1 MSSKVK
7 SVKAETKAATA
18 PAPVAAAPVVE
29 KKAAKKEK
37 VVEKVAE
44 PVKVEASKKVEAV
57 ASAAPVAAEGSETST
72 ISSTEMIQTLITS
85 FESMISTARS
95 NIQQLKAL
103 RSQIAKE
110 IKSSRKGKRAEK
122 LDENGNV
129 IRTPSS
135 VEKPE
140 PISDE
145 LAAFLGKK
153 EKSEV
158 RGNVTRFISS
168 YAKGRGIA
176 KGREI
181 TLDGALAKLCRLAE
195 GTVINYFTLQ
205 SHIKHHYPRAVENAK
220 KKSTKA

>member
-7 SVKAETKAATA
+7 SVKAETKATVAA
-18 PAPVAAAPVVE
+18 PAPVAVAPVVE

-44 PVKVEASKKVEAV
+44 PVKVEAKKVETV
-57 ASAAPVAAEGSETST
+57 AAPVAETASETST
-72 ISSTEMIQTLITS
+72 VSSTEMIQTLITS

-122 LDENGNV
+122 VDENGNV

-168 YAKGRGIA
+168 YAKSRGIA

-181 TLDGALAKLCRLAE
+181 TLDATLAKLCRLAE

-220 KKSTKA
+220 KKSNKA

>member
-7 SVKAETKAATA
+7 SVKAETKAVAA
-18 PAPVAAAPVVE
+18 PAPVAVAPVVE

-44 PVKVEASKKVEAV
+44 PVKVEAKKVETV
-57 ASAAPVAAEGSETST
+57 AAPVAETASETST
-72 ISSTEMIQTLITS
+72 VSSTEMIQTLITS

-122 LDENGNV
+122 VDENGNV

-168 YAKGRGIA
+168 YAKSRGIA

-181 TLDGALAKLCRLAE
+181 TLDATLAKLCRLAE

-220 KKSTKA
+220 KKSNKA

>member
-7 SVKAETKAATA
+7 SVKAETKTTVAA
-18 PAPVAAAPVVE
+18 PAVVAPVVE
-29 KKAAKKEK
+29 KKVAKKEK
-37 VVEKVAE
+37 VVEKVVE
-44 PVKVEASKKVEAV
+44 SVKVEAKKVETV
-57 ASAAPVAAEGSETST
+57 VAPVAAETSSEAST
-72 ISSTEMIQTLITS
+72 VSSTEMIQTLITS

-181 TLDGALAKLCRLAE
+181 TLDGPLAKLCRLAE

-220 KKSTKA
+220 KKSNKA

>member
-7 SVKAETKAATA
+7 SVKAETKTTA
-18 PAPVAAAPVVE
+18 APVATPAPVVE
-29 KKAAKKEK
+29 KKVAKKEK
-37 VVEKVAE
+37 VA
-44 PVKVEASKKVEAV
+44 VEAKKEVVV
-57 ASAAPVAAEGSETST
+57 APVVVAPVAETASETST
-72 ISSTEMIQTLITS
+72 VSSTEMIQTLITS
-85 FESMISTARS
+85 FESMISTSRA

-110 IKSSRKGKRAEK
+110 VKSSRKGKRAEK

-168 YAKGRGIA
+168 YAKSRGIA

-181 TLDGALAKLCRLAE
+181 TLDGTLAKLCRLAE

>member
-7 SVKAETKAATA
+7 SVKAETKVTT
-18 PAPVAAAPVVE
+18 APVAAPAPVVE

-37 VVEKVAE
+37 VVEKV
-44 PVKVEASKKVEAV
+44 VEAKKEVV
-57 ASAAPVAAEGSETST
+57 APVVAAPVAAETASETSSV
-72 ISSTEMIQTLITS
+72 SSTEMIQTLITS

-110 IKSSRKGKRAEK
+110 VKSSRKGKRAEK

-168 YAKGRGIA
+168 YAKSRGIA

-181 TLDGALAKLCRLAE
+181 TLDGPLAKLCRLAE

>member
-7 SVKAETKAATA
+7 SVKAETKATVAA
-18 PAPVAAAPVVE
+18 PAPVAVAPVVE

-44 PVKVEASKKVEAV
+44 PVKVEAKKVETV
-57 ASAAPVAAEGSETST
+57 AAPVAETASETST
-72 ISSTEMIQTLITS
+72 VSSTEMIQTLITS

-122 LDENGNV
+122 VDENGNV

-168 YAKGRGIA
+168 YAKSRGIA

-181 TLDGALAKLCRLAE
+181 TLDGTLAKLCRLAE

-220 KKSTKA
+220 KKSNKA

>member
-7 SVKAETKAATA
+7 SVKAETKTTA
-18 PAPVAAAPVVE
+18 APVAAPAPVVE
-29 KKAAKKEK
+29 KKVAKKEK
-37 VVEKVAE
+37 VA
-44 PVKVEASKKVEAV
+44 VEAKKEVVV
-57 ASAAPVAAEGSETST
+57 APVVVAPVAETASETST
-72 ISSTEMIQTLITS
+72 VSSTEMIQTLITS
-85 FESMISTARS
+85 FESMISTSRA

-110 IKSSRKGKRAEK
+110 VKSSRKGKRAEK

-168 YAKGRGIA
+168 YAKSRGIA

-181 TLDGALAKLCRLAE
+181 TLDGTLAKLCRLAE

>member
-37 VVEKVAE
+37 VAE
-44 PVKVEASKKVEAV
+44 AVKVEAPKVVEPVV
-57 ASAAPVAAEGSETST
+57 AAAPVAEAASETST
-72 ISSTEMIQTLITS
+72 VSSTEMIQTLITS
-85 FESMISTARS
+85 FESVISTARS

-168 YAKGRGIA
+168 YAKSRGIA

-181 TLDGALAKLCRLAE
+181 TLDATLAKLCRLAE

>member
-7 SVKAETKAATA
+7 SVKAETKATVAA
-18 PAPVAAAPVVE
+18 PAPVAVAPVVE

-44 PVKVEASKKVEAV
+44 PVKVEAKKVETV
-57 ASAAPVAAEGSETST
+57 AAAPVAETASETST
-72 ISSTEMIQTLITS
+72 VSSTEMIQTLITS

-122 LDENGNV
+122 VDENGNV

-168 YAKGRGIA
+168 YAKSRGIA

-181 TLDGALAKLCRLAE
+181 TLDATLAKLCRLAE

-220 KKSTKA
+220 KKSNKA

>member
-7 SVKAETKAATA
+7 SVKAETKTATA

-44 PVKVEASKKVEAV
+44 AVKVEAPKKVETV
-57 ASAAPVAAEGSETST
+57 AAPVAAEGGSETST
-72 ISSTEMIQTLITS
+72 VSSTEMIQTLITS

-110 IKSSRKGKRAEK
+110 IKSSRKGKRTEK
-122 LDENGNV
+122 VDENGNV

-168 YAKGRGIA
+168 YAKSRGIA